1 MEKWV
6 PEKWGLMQKG
16 EASIERKGVLV
27 ILVQTCG
34 LCEGVTTLE
43 SSNEKEET
51 DDPKK
56 EKEADVSKLSYKER
70 RRLAILKALRN
81 RMARRRVG
89 DRRRRDRK

>member
-16 EASIERKGVLV
+16 EARHLRSFSDCRH
-27 ILVQTCG
+27 VQTCG

-81 RMARRRVG
+81 RMARRREG
-89 DRRRRDRK
+89 GRRKL

>member
-1 MEKWV
+1 ME
-6 PEKWGLMQKG
+6 GF
-16 EASIERKGVLV
+16 SHH
-27 ILVQTCG
+27 VQTCG

-89 DRRRRDRK
+89 DRRRRDRSLSLNGERLCLPMV

>member
-6 PEKWGLMQKG
+6 SEKWGLMQKG
-16 EASIERKGVLV
+16 EASIEREGFSHH
-27 ILVQTCG
+27 VQTCG
-34 LCEGVTTLE
+34 LCEGETTLE
-43 SSNEKEET
+43 SSNEKEDT
-51 DDPKK
+51 DDPKN
-56 EKEADVSKLSYKER
+56 EKEADASKKSYKER